1 MNFEAILKEVTFTA
15 VRSSGAGGQ
24 HVNKVSSKIQLRW
37 EVSKSSCFSEVEKER
52 ILLKVASLINE
63 EGVLR
68 ISSQNS
74 RSQFSNKK
82 DAIQKFFTILENAFK
97 EPKKRV
103 ATKVPKAVKEK
114 RLQSKKRISELKNSR
129 KKNF

>member
-1 MNFEAILKEVTFTA
+1 MNFEAILKEVTFTS

-24 HVNKVSSKIQLRW
+24 HVNKVATKIQLSW
-37 EVSKSSCFSEVEKER
+37 EVKNSNCFSEMEKER
-52 ILLKVASLINE
+52 IMLKTASWINE
-63 EGVLR
+63 EGILR

-82 DAIQKFFTILENAFK
+82 DALQKLFTILENAFK
-97 EPKKRV
+97 EPKKRI
-103 ATKVPKAVKEK
+103 ATKIPKVVKEK
-114 RLQSKKRISELKNSR
+114 RLQSKKHLSELKKLR